1 MAYITKGIEL
11 QYQINTTTGA
21 GSFHASLESAY
32 TGDTLKGMHK
42 GEGNEPI
49 KYVIYE
55 DLQEIGEVVM
65 SASGS
70 SGYDQIEV
78 TTLADAKHVYVDG
91 LEADSETGSELSL
104 KFLYNADLFDHFNAM
119 KDDQAEANRADWF
132 YVKLPAGGF
141 NIQAK
146 VASIALDSM
155 AVNAAMTMT
164 LNLSVKDITYGTME
178 DHSSK

>member
-11 QYQINTTTGA
+11 QFQINTTTGA
-21 GSFHASLESAY
+21 GSFHASVESKHSAN
-32 TGDTLKGMHK
+32 TTPGFKAGTSGQ
-42 GEGNEPI
+42 I
-49 KYVIYE
+49 KYVTYE

-65 SASGS
+65 TASGS

-91 LEADSETGSELSL
+91 LEADADTGSELTL
-104 KFLYNADLFDHFNAM
+104 KFLYNDSLFEHFNEM
-119 KDDQAEANRADWF
+119 KNDQAEANRADWF

-164 LNLSVKDITYGTME
+164 LTLSVKDITYGEME